1 MNDSHEHPEQEK
13 VSTEEDASKS
23 TPSPTPPGDSAPTNL
38 ICSFCDTK
46 LPLDKYKKC
55 PCKTTFYCMNSGCQ
69 KEHWKVHKSEHRKI
83 ERSLDA
89 VKNEGEEDDDSKSGS
104 KNKTSSPTIELQPII
119 QEEKDEC
126 PICLDDIPFDVS
138 KFQRLTCC
146 GKGLHHHCAK
156 QMMDVKSKNI
166 REYCPLCRSS
176 RQIST

>member
-1 MNDSHEHPEQEK
+1 MNNSPHDQPKKEIG
-13 VSTEEDASKS
+13 STDANDTES
-23 TPSPTPPGDSAPTNL
+23 TPAPPAVTTPNL
-38 ICSFCDTK
+38 VCSFCDK
-46 LPLDKYKKC
+46 ELPSDKYKKC
-55 PCKTTFYCMNSGCQ
+55 NCKTTFYCRNASCQ
-69 KEHWKVHKSEHRKI
+69 KEHWKVHKTKHHK
-83 ERSLDA
+83 LCKALNA
-89 VKNEGEEDDDSKSGS
+89 VKNEGEEEDDTKSGN
-104 KNKTSSPTIELQPII
+104 KNKALSPTIQRKPII

-138 KFQRLTCC
+138 KFQRFTCC